1 MKYIKKLTSLV
12 FNRWGDIP
20 TDPWLLVKRAQEIQ
34 SAAIVVTVFNVV
46 IFLLHVGLWLTLWT
60 LFR

>member
-20 TDPWLLVKRAQEIQ
+20 TDSWLLVKRAQEIQ

-46 IFLLHVGLWLTLWT
+46 IFLLHIGLWLT
-60 LFR
+60 

>member
-34 SAAIVVTVFNVV
+34 SAAIVVTVFNFF
-46 IFLLHVGLWLTLWT
+46 ILLLHIALWIISKW
-60 LFR
+60 LFQ

>member
-46 IFLLHVGLWLTLWT
+46 IFLLHIGLWLT
-60 LFR
+60 